1 MELDLCPM
9 TEAERLYC
17 YSQSQQIMAQ
27 TGCIGHLR
35 ADMDA
40 DGNGFFS
47 SWDDHMSH
55 LKTQEFKDEFDEVI
69 RTLRLESGV
78 LANRTA
84 VQKFCAA
91 HPEAQIVSDR
101 PDYGFRAGTAQY
113 AYLIRLNPNKGDYNL
128 YCYCYRR
135 DWLEKHIQDAA
146 RGIRFID
153 SHYKE
158 LFRIPDGERIIVT
171 DRDGKTESYP
181 CRYIDSYHT
190 EVGCNLFHICEFAER
205 MEQGGCTYAPMEP
218 PLPPMC
224 YSVLPS
230 TGEVIQIDRWQ
241 KGYTATSFNDGNR
254 AENEAIKDKFNE
266 KLGVSKAQE
275 QAMLAGSMIRWD
287 SIAAKP
293 KSYDENGKA
302 IKPKDYER

>member
-1 MELDLCPM
+1 MELDLRPM

-17 YSQSQQIMAQ
+17 CSQSQQIMAQ

-35 ADMDA
+35 ADMDT

-47 SWDDHMSH
+47 SWDDHMSR

-135 DWLEKHIQDAA
+135 DWLDKHIQDAA

-158 LFRIPDGERIIVT
+158 QFRIPDGGQIRIIYP
-171 DRDGKTESYP
+171 DGETLTKR
-181 CRYIDSYHT
+181 CRYIDNYHV
-190 EVGCNLFHICEFAER
+190 EVGSGSCNLFHICEFAER
-205 MEQGGCTYAPMEP
+205 MEANGAVVEP
-218 PLPPMC
+218 VEAMPDPHKE
-224 YSVLPS
+224 SK
-230 TGEVIQIDRWQ
+230 QKDRSD
-241 KGYTATSFNDGNR
+241 AR
-254 AENEAIKDKFNE
+254 
-266 KLGVSKAQE
+266 
-275 QAMLAGSMIRWD
+275 
-287 SIAAKP
+287 
-293 KSYDENGKA
+293 
-302 IKPKDYER
+302 